1 LRELWI
7 SSCIT
12 GNFPEKSWKLLPLI
26 WAIPVEFA
34 ARGANSLASVAVPL
48 DFPRV
53 PEAAAK

>member
-1 LRELWI
+1 LRELW